1 MRISTKKDSKKVTI
15 RPQTKRMSQAI
26 ESSGKNAVKK
36 ITLVKSEKNIIDENE
51 IERDYISQI

>member
-36 ITLVKSEKNIIDENE
+36 ITLVKSEKNVIDENE
-51 IERDYISQI
+51 TERDYISQI

>member
-1 MRISTKKDSKKVTI
+1 
-15 RPQTKRMSQAI
+15 MSQAI

-36 ITLVKSEKNIIDENE
+36 ITLVKNEKNIIDENE

>member
-1 MRISTKKDSKKVTI
+1 
-15 RPQTKRMSQAI
+15 MSQAI

-36 ITLVKSEKNIIDENE
+36 IILVKSEKNIIDENE